1 MLSFFRKDRWSPYLV
16 GVLIGVLLVW
26 MFLLGQQIG
35 ISSGVARIGALIQEM
50 FSSSHLPKNTNF
62 SKLLSDGVIFN
73 WKVLFVIGLFFGS
86 LLASKLVKEKTPEKN
101 RLWKREYGASKIK
114 RYVVAFIG
122 GFLVMFGARIADG
135 CTSGHAISGGA
146 QLSLTSWI
154 FMIALFGTAIPVS
167 FIVYRKNRR
176 LS

>member
-1 MLSFFRKDRWSPYLV
+1 
-16 GVLIGVLLVW
+16 

-101 RLWKREYGASKIK
+101 LLWKREYGASKMK

-122 GFLVMFGARIADG
+122 GFLVMFGARIAAG

-146 QLSLTSWI
+146 QLSLTSWV

-167 FIVYRKNRR
+167 FILYKKNRR
-176 LS
+176 IS